1 MDATIITG
9 SLNFID
15 GTTTFNSATVAA
27 VGDEFIAQDI
37 GFQNTAG
44 PEKHQAVA
52 LRVGANQSVINRCKI
67 DAFQD
72 TLYAHSNRQFYRD
85 SFITGT
91 VDFIFGNAG
100 VVFQKSKLVAR
111 KPMSKQ
117 KNMVTV
123 QGREDPNQNTA
134 TSIQQCN
141 VIPSSDLKPVQG
153 SIKTY
158 LGRPWKKYSRTVML
172 QSVVDSHIDPAGWAE
187 WDAAS
192 KDFLQTLYYGEYLN
206 SGAGAGTSKRV
217 TWPGYHIIKTAAE
230 ASKFTV
236 TQLIQGNVW
245 LKNTGVAFIEGL

>member
-52 LRVGANQSVINRCKI
+52 LRVG
-67 DAFQD
+67 
-72 TLYAHSNRQFYRD
+72 
-85 SFITGT
+85 
-91 VDFIFGNAG
+91 

-117 KNMVTV
+117 KNKVTV

-158 LGRPWKKYSRTVML
+158 LGRPWKKYSRTVVL

-192 KDFLQTLYYGEYLN
+192 KDFLQTLYYGEYLD

-245 LKNTGVAFIEGL
+245 LKKHRGSLH